1 MSRKSQL
8 KREIKTCQKTIQ
20 EIERR
25 RSRSQSALVQ
35 AILLQEEPS
44 EADVEWFNKYTGEIT
59 ACRNHML
66 ELRKELDSLWDTVSR
81 ICKEENAFLVNLYK
95 GFWKTVS
102 ADSFLSKKR
111 WGLTHFYHF
120 WNSEEMLTNA
130 RNKRIFP
137 PNRKIP
143 KKPLCNFTIKNK
155 NFGSL
160 WQKWRNCIA

>member
-44 EADVEWFNKYTGEIT
+44 EADVEWFKKYTGEIT

-66 ELRKELDSLWDTVSR
+66 ELRKELDSL
-81 ICKEENAFLVNLYK
+81 
-95 GFWKTVS
+95 
-102 ADSFLSKKR
+102 
-111 WGLTHFYHF
+111 
-120 WNSEEMLTNA
+120 
-130 RNKRIFP
+130 
-137 PNRKIP
+137 
-143 KKPLCNFTIKNK
+143 
-155 NFGSL
+155 
-160 WQKWRNCIA
+160 